1 MKRLFL
7 FIFLFV
13 LIIPLT
19 VSAEEKEERIILTF
33 DEKIDYELLKHSS
46 IEVHHVFEEY
56 SAVSLTIPSTEREW
70 ITKSPAVKRIDPDPE
85 VRTEST
91 SQMESWGYKSVKAD
105 VSKSV
110 GLTGKG
116 VKVGVIDTGIKV
128 DHPDLKVT
136 GGISF
141 VGDQSSYNDDEGHGT
156 HVAGIIGAQDNSF
169 GTVGVAP
176 SVKLY
181 AIKSLDSSGLGNQSD
196 IVAGIDWAIKQD
208 LDIINLSVTANQGS
222 YLLQQVIDRAYSKG
236 IMIVAASGNALTPLS
251 STTDVLFPARYPSV
265 IAVGS
270 VDAKKVKSSFSY
282 FGPSL
287 ELVAPGEDVFSTYSG
302 YVDGVWQDY
311 AIMDGTSMAA
321 PYVAGIAALYKQAY
335 PEKSHKEIRILMQN
349 SAIDLG
355 KKGRDSDY
363 GYGMVQ
369 APHKFAANVFPDI
382 KGGIW
387 YEDEVSYLYSKN
399 LITGY
404 ENGYFYP
411 NKPVS
416 RAEAITMIGRALN
429 LSGDLKLTRYS
440 DVPDAHYASGYIE
453 TASSKGIVSGF
464 PDGTFKPRN
473 AIIRGDA
480 AIMLDNAFSFA
491 GDVTGEFSDVKENKH
506 YYKAV
511 YSVYSSGIAT
521 GYPNGTFKPE
531 SNITRAEFAVLL
543 ARALE
548 PSFR

>member
-1 MKRLFL
+1 MKKLFL

-13 LIIPLT
+13 FIIPLT
-19 VSAEEKEERIILTF
+19 VSGEEKDERIIVNF

-56 SAVSLTIPSTEREW
+56 SAVSLTIPSSEREW
-70 ITKSPAVKRIDPDPE
+70 LTKSPAVKRIDPDPE

-91 SQMESWGYKSVKAD
+91 PQMESWGYKSVKAD
-105 VSKSV
+105 ISKSM

-116 VKVGVIDTGIKV
+116 VKVGVIDTGIKI
-128 DHPDLKVT
+128 DHPDLKVA

-141 VGDQSSYNDDEGHGT
+141 VDDQSSYHDDEGHGT

-176 SVKLY
+176 LVKLY

-196 IVAGIDWAIKQD
+196 IVAGIEWAIQQD
-208 LDIINLSVTANQGS
+208 LDIINLSITANQGS
-222 YLLQQVIDRAYSKG
+222 YLLQQVIDKAYSKG
-236 IMIVAASGNALTPLS
+236 IIIVAASGNALTPLS
-251 STTDVLFPARYPSV
+251 STTDVLFPARYPNV

-287 ELVAPGEDVFSTYSG
+287 ELVAPGEEVFSTYSG
-302 YVDGVWQDY
+302 YVDGVLQDY

-335 PEKSHKEIRILMQN
+335 PEKSHKEIRVLMQK

-355 KKGRDSDY
+355 KKGKDSDY

-369 APHKFAANVFPDI
+369 APNQIAADRFPDI
-382 KGGIW
+382 KEGIW
-387 YEDEVSYLYSKN
+387 YEDEVSYLNSKN

-404 ENGYFYP
+404 EDGYFYP

-429 LSGDLKLTRYS
+429 LPGDLKLTRYS
-440 DVPDAHYASGYIE
+440 DVPDGHYASGYIE
-453 TASSKGIVSGF
+453 TASSKGIVNGF

-473 AIIRGDA
+473 SILRGDA

-491 GDVTGEFSDVKENKH
+491 GDVTGIFSDVKENKH

-511 YSVYSSGIAT
+511 YSVYNSGIAT
-521 GYPNGTFKPE
+521 GYPDATFKPE
-531 SNITRAEFAVLL
+531 NNITRAEFAVLL